1 MNSSLPVLAAALAAS
16 CLLPAARAGTT
27 VEVKVYGSVEYNSIN
42 KVPLNAV
49 AGGENAVLSFRVD
62 SDDFVNGP
70 MFPTRGYVIDQA
82 SCLLAFDSVTVGLQ
96 NPFPAGET
104 PYFAIRNND
113 PAVDGFFIST
123 NVENYGGL
131 PIAST
136 GIFGN
141 FLDNFYVTY
150 GGDLLPSLDI
160 LDAVGSYDF
169 TGLTVF
175 NWTVDDGPFN
185 PMGLIFDH
193 MTIEVVTPP
202 QTWTDMGSALAGV
215 AGDPLLAGT
224 GDLVVDGEN
233 TLTLTQ
239 AAPNAVAG
247 LVVGF
252 SSLPAAFKG
261 GTILPNFDLNPL
273 FIVTTPGGEFVL
285 PFRTPF
291 GVPSGFELWLQ
302 YAIPDAAAIKG
313 YALSNALL
321 GLFP

>member
-1 MNSSLPVLAAALAAS
+1 MKPALPVLAAAFVAF
-16 CLLPAARAGTT
+16 CLPAPARAGTL
-27 VEVKVYGSVEYNSIN
+27 VEVKVFGSVEYNSIT
-42 KVPLNAV
+42 KVPFNTV
-49 AGGENAVLSFRVD
+49 TPGQNAVLTFRVD
-62 SDDFVNGP
+62 SANFVNGP
-70 MFPTRGYVIDQA
+70 TFPTRGYVIDQA
-82 SCLLAFDSVTVGLQ
+82 SCQLAFDTTTVALQ
-96 NPFPAGET
+96 NPFPAGKT
-104 PYFAIRNND
+104 PYFSIRNND

-131 PIAST
+131 PLAPS
-136 GIFGN
+136 GVFGH
-141 FLDNFYVTY
+141 FIDNFYVTY

-273 FIVTTPGGEFVL
+273 FIVTTPGGGIVL
-285 PFRTPF
+285 PFRTPV